1 VWLPINHPLFTDD
14 VKLSQA
20 QEYIRSLP
28 FSPGVPFEKLY
39 PQANPLALDLLSR
52 LLAFDPTKRIT
63 CTEALR
69 HPYLSIWFVLLDVS
83 TALYFANPLLGLSSR
98 HDPADELLCP
108 TKFDFSFE
116 HEDTSE
122 GMRQLIVDE
131 VKHFRQMVR
140 TPIAQRQGSGSRR
153 QET

>member
-1 VWLPINHPLFTDD
+1 MAT
-14 VKLSQA
+14 QA

-28 FSPGVPFEKLY
+28 FSPGVPFSKLY
-39 PQANPLALDLLSR
+39 PQANPLALDLLSK

-69 HPYLSIWFVLLDVS
+69 HPYLSIWYVS
-83 TALYFANPLLGLSSR
+83 RRILSCCSPNKIGSTPLQILIIPLLQYCVLIDR
-98 HDPADELLCP
+98 HDPADEILCP

-116 HEDTSE
+116 HEETTE
-122 GMRQLIVDE
+122 GMKNLIVEE
-131 VKHFRQMVR
+131 VRHFRQMVR
-140 TPIAQRQGSGSRR
+140 APPPQRQGSGSKR

>member
-1 VWLPINHPLFTDD
+1 MPT
-14 VKLSQA
+14 QA

-28 FSPGVPFEKLY
+28 FSPGVPFSKLY
-39 PQANPLALDLLSR
+39 PQANPLALDLLSK

-69 HPYLSIWFVLLDVS
+69 HPYLSIWYVSLRPLMLLS
-83 TALYFANPLLGLSSR
+83 KQIWQQSFANTNHPARLILGNIDR
-98 HDPADELLCP
+98 HDPADEILCP

-116 HEDTSE
+116 HEETTE
-122 GMRQLIVDE
+122 GMKNLIVEE
-131 VKHFRQMVR
+131 VRHFRQMVR
-140 TPIAQRQGSGSRR
+140 APPPQRQGSGSKR